1 MLGRVLRNLAGFLH
15 MNLSSAY
22 IVSSLLCK
30 VFLNVSADV

>member
-22 IVSSLLCK
+22 TVFSLLSK
-30 VFLNVSADV
+30 VFLNISADV